1 MKLRD
6 GKVLSVKADDKVLT
20 GEVYSDG
27 GEDVKLNARL
37 LKSILCLDGCNVRV
51 KGTPRRGTMKK
62 PIGTDNVVMD
72 AVGIKV
78 MIPKPKSGEIDELI
92 EMRTC
97 LGVGKRRHGWFTK
110 SGRFEVE

>member
-1 MKLRD
+1 
-6 GKVLSVKADDKVLT
+6 
-20 GEVYSDG
+20 
-27 GEDVKLNARL
+27 
-37 LKSILCLDGCNVRV
+37 
-51 KGTPRRGTMKK
+51 MKK

-110 SGRFEVE
+110 SGRFEVEGIVCVRCGAEQAGWEEVRTRGDHSAA